1 MVQTDASLDLYLVAF
16 LQLRSVLSTRELKE
30 LAETMAERGIRL
42 REGLD
47 EALGDW
53 AELPASRLREVDDT
67 GENDIEYNAEELRRL
82 RPY

>member
-53 AELPASRLREVDDT
+53 PELPASRLREVDDT